1 MAASGNMGPPVRR
14 RGIQPLTCSAC
25 GSVWFRTA
33 TFVPSYPQARL
44 QAPLLVCLCGAAVT
58 PQLSGIRPPADQ
70 DEVDQLLGAL
80 EIVRNSRQA
89 ITDVGVLPDVSA
101 GAALPDQI
109 ARLERS
115 CQLILERLLPAS
127 PAVKRS
133 RLPRRVAATHGLDA
147 IALELQRAGLLNFRQ
162 ARLVVRTLR
171 DVWKAAL
178 VKGESVE
185 TPLGDLLIRKTRSGG
200 RRVVFEPSFDL
211 DFEVEGN
218 RP

>member
-25 GSVWFRTA
+25 GSVWFRLA
-33 TFVPSYPQARL
+33 TFVPSYPQGRL
-44 QAPLLVCLCGAAVT
+44 QAPLLVCLCGTAVT

-70 DEVDQLLGAL
+70 DEINRLLEAL
-80 EIVRNSRQA
+80 EIVRYSRQA
-89 ITDVGVLPDVSA
+89 IADAIVADVST

-109 ARLERS
+109 ARLEHS
-115 CQLILERLLPAS
+115 CRLILERLLPVS

-133 RLPRRVAATHGLDA
+133 RLPRRVAATYGLDV

-178 VKGESVE
+178 VKGELVE

-200 RRVVFEPSFDL
+200 RRVVFEPSSDL
-211 DFEVEGN
+211 DLEVEGN